1 MNYEE
6 LSFALKVRKIARQRM
21 ITEIGD
27 KAEEEGTEF
36 PETPQLLK
44 QLREMDYE
52 KYVTEVIED
61 AHEAAAIIRK
71 TNT

>member
-27 KAEEEGTEF
+27 KAEEEDKKSKKKRTDEGKKGE
-36 PETPQLLK
+36 EESK
-44 QLREMDYE
+44 KSKKKRV
-52 KYVTEVIED
+52 KG
-61 AHEAAAIIRK
+61 EA
-71 TNT
+71 